1 MFLQFLHCGYL
12 PQFYPA
18 KEDDETAM
26 QQEYVAIGEEWASF
40 EALNLLGLPVKSRKE
55 GRVFLDPSTNWVSP
69 TQFVCSGIT
78 INYLQ
83 SMIDEL
89 AVTTLQLRCMR
100 QRRVYMP
107 TFYNSIATFRQKH
120 CEVAPPLCI
129 AIPETEILPS
139 TTPEPQPIADDEKK
153 EVDVLSFLVKEEPPK
168 VQEEVN
174 RARNNTQS
182 SNIQPQISITPPPT
196 PKEVQ
201 TVEFDTS
208 EVASNVS
215 SRSRFSKFV
224 KRYKSG
230 RKQDRLPLPLP
241 SHGSKTGGGHAAYV
255 ESEDEDKR
263 PLTPTD
269 SGVGSS
275 IG

>member
-1 MFLQFLHCGYL
+1 
-12 PQFYPA
+12 
-18 KEDDETAM
+18 
-26 QQEYVAIGEEWASF
+26 
-40 EALNLLGLPVKSRKE
+40 
-55 GRVFLDPSTNWVSP
+55 
-69 TQFVCSGIT
+69 
-78 INYLQ
+78 
-83 SMIDEL
+83 
-89 AVTTLQLRCMR
+89 
-100 QRRVYMP
+100 MP

-139 TTPEPQPIADDEKK
+139 KTSKTQSITEDDKK

-168 VQEEVN
+168 AQEEVN
-174 RARNNTQS
+174 RTRNNTQS

-196 PKEVQ
+196 PKEAQ
-201 TVEFDTS
+201 TAEFDTS

-215 SRSRFSKFV
+215 SRSRFSRLV

-241 SHGSKTGGGHAAYV
+241 SHGPKTGGHAAYV
-255 ESEDEDKR
+255 ESEDEEKR